1 MRNNQRSRLSHTI
14 LGFLSAA
21 FGISLFL
28 FTSLQ
33 SFSRS
38 LFELYVYRNHINL
51 SEDLRMQTYFW
62 INTTGFIISVIF
74 FVILFLIMLAQK
86 ISYLKTI
93 IGGVHALRLK
103 GLDYEVLVEGNDE
116 LAELAESIN
125 YLSRTERMLAEK
137 ERHLKEDREILI
149 RSLSHD
155 IRTPLTS
162 MMSYT
167 EYYLQKEDIGKEE
180 IRKYLEIMLSKE
192 RKMKELTD
200 LLLDETKIS
209 KERFED
215 GLFLIEQLVEEW
227 EEDLEERFHCDI
239 RIQRDKAFVGEFDI
253 RDLRRL
259 FGNLASN
266 INKYANDK
274 EKIVLDIFIEDTF
287 LCIEQTNTKLQ
298 EIKDVDSHGLGLKN
312 IESIANSYGGDMSI
326 SENEES
332 FHIRIRLKVE

>member
-1 MRNNQRSRLSHTI
+1 MRNNQRSRLSYTI
-14 LGFLSAA
+14 LGFLLAA

-28 FTSLQ
+28 FTSLE

-38 LFELYVYRNHINL
+38 LFELYMYRNHISL
-51 SEDLRMQTYFW
+51 REDLLIQTYFW
-62 INTTGFIISVIF
+62 IHTTSFVISVIF
-74 FVILFLIMLAQK
+74 FVILFLLMLAQK

-93 IGGVHALRLK
+93 IKGVHALRLN
-103 GLDYEVLVEGNDE
+103 GLDYEVLVEGKDE

-125 YLSRTERMLAEK
+125 YLSKTERMLAEK
-137 ERHLKEDREILI
+137 ERHLKEDREVLI

-162 MMSYT
+162 MLSYT
-167 EYYLQKEDIGKEE
+167 EYYLQKGDISKEE
-180 IRKYLEIMLSKE
+180 MRKYLEIMLSKE

-200 LLLDETKIS
+200 LLLDEAKIS

-215 GLFLIEQLVEEW
+215 GLLLIEQLVEEW
-227 EEDLEERFHCDI
+227 EEDLEERFRCDI
-239 RIQRDKAFVGEFDI
+239 RIQRDKTFVGEFDI

-266 INKYANDK
+266 INKYANDN
-274 EKIVLDIFIEDTF
+274 EKISLEIFVEDTF
-287 LCIEQTNTKLQ
+287 LCIQETNMKLQ

-312 IESIANSYGGDMSI
+312 IESIAHNYGGDVSI
-326 SENEES
+326 SENTDS
-332 FHIRIRLKVE
+332 FYIKIRLKIE